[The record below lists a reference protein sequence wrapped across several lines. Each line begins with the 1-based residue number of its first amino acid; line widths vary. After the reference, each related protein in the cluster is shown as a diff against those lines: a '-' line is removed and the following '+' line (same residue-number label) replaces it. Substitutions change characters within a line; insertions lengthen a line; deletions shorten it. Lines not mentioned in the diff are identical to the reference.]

1 MTKKQKIFYA
11 IVFVVHFLIS
21 GVALILIKLLCDEW
35 FDIAYEIAIG
45 LILIHALLLP
55 IIGIFIGILSYKLTR
70 RIIITPILMTISG
83 IVSVSIFLFVM
94 DMRIYALVIL
104 SHPFYV
110 AYVAPVMAL
119 ISSAI
124 SKLKEKMASKN
135 ALQ

>member
-21 GVALILIKLLCDEW
+21 GVALILFQLMFNEW
-35 FDIAYEIAIG
+35 FDIALEIAIV
-45 LILIHALLLP
+45 LLLIHALLLP

-83 IVSVSIFLFVM
+83 VVSVSLYIFVTSW
-94 DMRIYALVIL
+94 RIYALVIL
-104 SHPFYV
+104 SYPFYI

-124 SKLKEKMASKN
+124 SKLKEKKASKN
-135 ALQ
+135 A

>member
-21 GVALILIKLLCDEW
+21 GVVLILFQLMFNEW
-35 FDIAYEIAIG
+35 FDIALEIAIA
-45 LILIHALLLP
+45 LLLIHALLLP

-83 IVSVSIFLFVM
+83 VVSVSLYIFVTSW
-94 DMRIYALVIL
+94 RIYALVIL
-104 SHPFYV
+104 SYPFYI

-124 SKLKEKMASKN
+124 SKLKEKKASKN
-135 ALQ
+135 A

>member
-21 GVALILIKLLCDEW
+21 GVALILFQLMFNEW
-35 FDIAYEIAIG
+35 FDIALEIAIV
-45 LILIHALLLP
+45 LLLIHALLLP

-83 IVSVSIFLFVM
+83 VVSVSLYIFVTSW
-94 DMRIYALVIL
+94 RIYALVIL
-104 SHPFYV
+104 SYPFYI

-135 ALQ
+135 A

>member
-11 IVFVVHFLIS
+11 ATFIVHFLIS
-21 GVALILIKLLCDEW
+21 GVALILFQLMFNEW
-35 FDIAYEIAIG
+35 FDIALEIAIV
-45 LILIHALLLP
+45 LLLIHALLLP

-83 IVSVSIFLFVM
+83 VVSVSLYIFVTSW
-94 DMRIYALVIL
+94 RIYALVIL
-104 SHPFYV
+104 SYPFYI

-124 SKLKEKMASKN
+124 SKLKEKKASKN
-135 ALQ
+135 A

>member
-35 FDIAYEIAIG
+35 FDIAYEISIG

-55 IIGIFIGILSYKLTR
+55 IIGIFIGKLSYKLTR

-83 IVSVSIFLFVM
+83 IVSVSLFLFVM

-104 SHPFYV
+104 SYPFYI

-124 SKLKEKMASKN
+124 SKLKEKKASKN
-135 ALQ
+135 A

>member
-21 GVALILIKLLCDEW
+21 GVVLILFQLMFNEW
-35 FDIAYEIAIG
+35 FDIALEIAIV
-45 LILIHALLLP
+45 LLLIHALLLP

-83 IVSVSIFLFVM
+83 VVSVSLYIFVTSW
-94 DMRIYALVIL
+94 RIYALVIL
-104 SHPFYV
+104 SYPFYI

-124 SKLKEKMASKN
+124 SKLKEKKASKN
-135 ALQ
+135 A

>member
-11 IVFVVHFLIS
+11 IVFVVHFLIT
-21 GVALILIKLLCDEW
+21 GVALILIKLMYNDW
-35 FDIAYEIAIG
+35 FDIALEIAIG

-55 IIGIFIGILSYKLTR
+55 IIGIFIGKLSYKLTR

-83 IVSVSIFLFVM
+83 IVSVSIFLFVV

-124 SKLKEKMASKN
+124 SKLKEQMESKN
-135 ALQ
+135 A